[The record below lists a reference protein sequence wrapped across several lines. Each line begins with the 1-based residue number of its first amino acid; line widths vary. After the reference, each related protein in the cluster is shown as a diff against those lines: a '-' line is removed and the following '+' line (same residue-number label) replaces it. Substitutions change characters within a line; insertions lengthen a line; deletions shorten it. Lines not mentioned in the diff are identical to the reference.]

1 MIIAQNIKINRIQ
14 VEFLRKYRDFGF
26 KDENELITQA
36 LKLLQKKIEKNKGLR
51 ASADLYAELYEQDKE
66 TQFLTESAINDW
78 E

>member
-1 MIIAQNIKINRIQ
+1 MIIAQNIKINRRQ

-26 KDENELITQA
+26 NDENELITQA
-36 LKLLQKKIEKNKGLR
+36 LKLLQKKIEKNKELK

-66 TQFLTESAINDW
+66 TQLLTESAINDW